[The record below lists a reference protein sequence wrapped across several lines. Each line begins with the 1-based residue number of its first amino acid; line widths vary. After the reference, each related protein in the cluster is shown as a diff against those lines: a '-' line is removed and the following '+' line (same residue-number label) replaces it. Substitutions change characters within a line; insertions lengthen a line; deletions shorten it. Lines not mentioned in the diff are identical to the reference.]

1 MTWPAV
7 VTERLDWRDSWR
19 TYEAAIVPPISG
31 RDIADL
37 IEAPT
42 AAQVGAAQ
50 QAIAA
55 FDAEMTEEFGTLEL
69 GTIDTVLLRSE
80 ASSSSQIEHLTA
92 SAKQLALAEIG
103 ASKSVNARLV
113 QANVAALEGA
123 SALQVFDTATVVGL
137 QRELLGSTGLRIGVR
152 DEQVWIG
159 TSGSSPVGAAFVPP
173 HHSRVEEN
181 LDDLW
186 SFLGQPASLPLAHVA
201 VAHAQFETIH
211 PFVDGNGRVGRA
223 LVHAYLRQQR
233 LTSHVTVPISAGLLA
248 DTRAY
253 VRALEAYRLGDPAP
267 IVGEFARA
275 SLDAAAVG
283 RELLAELREVRAAWE
298 GRISARRDSIAWRVA
313 DQLIGH
319 PAVTAELIA
328 TRNAVSTA
336 AARNAIATLLAAG
349 VLSKAS
355 TGRRNQVWVAE
366 EVTSRYDRIAVL
378 LGRRR
383 PW

>member
-123 SALQVFDTATVVGL
+123 SALRVFDTATVVGL
-137 QRELLGSTGLRIGVR
+137 QRELWEAPGCA
-152 DEQVWIG
+152 
-159 TSGSSPVGAAFVPP
+159 SGSATSRFGSAHRAPARWGPRSCPLTTAA
-173 HHSRVEEN
+173 SRRT
-181 LDDLW
+181 W
-186 SFLGQPASLPLAHVA
+186 TTCGRSS
-201 VAHAQFETIH
+201 
-211 PFVDGNGRVGRA
+211 GNP
-223 LVHAYLRQQR
+223 R
-233 LTSHVTVPISAGLLA
+233 LCPSRTSRWRMPSSRRSTPSSTA
-248 DTRAY
+248 T
-253 VRALEAYRLGDPAP
+253 
-267 IVGEFARA
+267 
-275 SLDAAAVG
+275 
-283 RELLAELREVRAAWE
+283 AAWD
-298 GRISARRDSIAWRVA
+298 ARSSTPTCDS
-313 DQLIGH
+313 
-319 PAVTAELIA
+319 
-328 TRNAVSTA
+328 NA
-336 AARNAIATLLAAG
+336 
-349 VLSKAS
+349 
-355 TGRRNQVWVAE
+355 
-366 EVTSRYDRIAVL
+366 
-378 LGRRR
+378 
-383 PW
+383 